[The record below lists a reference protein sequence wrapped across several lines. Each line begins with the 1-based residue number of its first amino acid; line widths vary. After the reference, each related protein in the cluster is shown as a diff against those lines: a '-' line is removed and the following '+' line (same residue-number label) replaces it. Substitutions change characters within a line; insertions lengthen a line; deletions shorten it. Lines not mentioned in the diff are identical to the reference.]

1 MNKKDS
7 FARLAGVGLT
17 AMFAMQALINMG
29 VAVRLLPAKG
39 MTLPFISNGGSSLI
53 ATGITLG
60 MLLVFTKSEPQGE
73 VRDLLANR
81 RKGL

>member
-1 MNKKDS
+1 
-7 FARLAGVGLT
+7 
-17 AMFAMQALINMG
+17 
-29 VAVRLLPAKG
+29 
-39 MTLPFISNGGSSLI
+39 LI

-60 MLLVFTKSEPQGE
+60 MLLVFTKLEPQGE